1 MIISCPNCST
11 TYKVDDATLGPQ
23 GKSVRCSNCEHQWHQ
38 LPVQPAHIRPAPMQ
52 PQEMV
57 DPAVIQEQMQAMAD
71 VGQMPQ
77 STPLQSQAQ
86 PAQQPAPAP
95 TPAPEPIPEPEP
107 EPEPEPK
114 EDPPSQEELDDMFG
128 DDAEPEPIDS
138 LIGEGEDDEGG
149 INIGLLVGL
158 IFLLLVIGVL
168 GAGYFLRDTVQELV
182 PQSKPIYEMI
192 GIGESLGTGLEF
204 QDVRS
209 QRSTEGEVDVLNV
222 TGTVVNI
229 SDSPRDVP
237 MIRVSLLS
245 GEKEEIQFL
254 NLTPDMAQ
262 IPPGEKMDFK
272 GVVMDPA
279 ATARRLEITFT
290 EPEEMP
296 EGEAKEE

>member
-38 LPVQPAHIRPAPMQ
+38 
-52 PQEMV
+52 
-57 DPAVIQEQMQAMAD
+57 
-71 VGQMPQ
+71 
-77 STPLQSQAQ
+77 
-86 PAQQPAPAP
+86 QPAPAP

-107 EPEPEPK
+107 EPK
-114 EDPPSQEELDDMFG
+114 EDPPPSQEELDDMFG

-138 LIGEGEDDEGG
+138 LIGDDDEGG
-149 INIGLLVGL
+149 INIGL

-192 GIGESLGTGLEF
+192 GIGEPLGTGLEF

-279 ATARRLEITFT
+279 ATARRLEVTFT

>member
-1 MIISCPNCST
+1 
-11 TYKVDDATLGPQ
+11 
-23 GKSVRCSNCEHQWHQ
+23 
-38 LPVQPAHIRPAPMQ
+38 
-52 PQEMV
+52 MV

-192 GIGESLGTGLEF
+192 GIGEPLGTGLEF

-245 GEKEEIQFL
+245 GEKDEIQFL

-279 ATARRLEITFT
+279 ATARRLEVTFT